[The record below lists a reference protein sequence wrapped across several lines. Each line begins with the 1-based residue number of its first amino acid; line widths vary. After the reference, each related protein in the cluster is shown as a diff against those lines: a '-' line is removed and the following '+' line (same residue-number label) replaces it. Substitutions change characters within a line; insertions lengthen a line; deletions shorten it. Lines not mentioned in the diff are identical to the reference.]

1 MPETKNVDK
10 EMQERLL
17 AYRMLE
23 NRLRGLSQQREL
35 ISSKVLEIQGT
46 LAGIED
52 TMKSKG
58 DVIFSLGSAAY
69 VKGNVKDRENIIV
82 EVGAGI
88 ALEKSMDDAKATLEK
103 RLKELESVFSK
114 VQSEM
119 SRMSSAMS
127 ELQSSLET
135 LTK

>member
-1 MPETKNVDK
+1 MPEKKNK
-10 EMQERLL
+10 NQEIQERML

-23 NRLRGLSQQREL
+23 NRIRGLAQQREL
-35 ISSKVLEIQGT
+35 ISSKILEVRGT

-58 DVIFSLGSAAY
+58 DVIFSLGSEAH
-69 VKGNVKDRENIIV
+69 VKGNVKDRKNIIV

-88 ALEKSMDDAKATLEK
+88 ALEKSIDDAKATLKE
-103 RLKELESVFSK
+103 RLKELESAFSN

-127 ELQSSLET
+127 ELQSNLG
-135 LTK
+135 TKTK